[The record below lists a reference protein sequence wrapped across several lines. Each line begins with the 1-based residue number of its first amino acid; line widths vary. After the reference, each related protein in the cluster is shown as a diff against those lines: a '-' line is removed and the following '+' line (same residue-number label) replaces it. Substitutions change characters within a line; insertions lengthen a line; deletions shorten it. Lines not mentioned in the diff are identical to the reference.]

1 MSTFGV
7 WRLVRPATPTQGAA
21 YLSVVEGME
30 TESEA
35 RAEAE
40 RASAGG
46 ETVEVWREGPH
57 GPTCEAIFVDGEEVD
72 S

>member
-7 WRLVRPATPTQGAA
+7 WRLVRPPTPTYSAT

-40 RASAGG
+40 RASAEG

-57 GPTCEAIFVDGEEVD
+57 GPAVEAIFVGGEEVD